1 MREITRTPAGRLKRK
16 GVHHKILCVAAPMSE
31 LAPLVIRE
39 KGSDRE
45 REREEDRRKERE
57 REKTTAKGACMSVGT
72 RETRTIHN
80 RSCWRYL
87 RYRWS
92 NRELVRLFSQ
102 VHIRRV
108 SWSHSSVCS
117 IQVAVVISLP
127 LRSGR
132 RRRRHFPSTCSSSLL
147 FQLFLLLF

>member
-1 MREITRTPAGRLKRK
+1 MNWRPSSSERK
-16 GVHHKILCVAAPMSE
+16 E
-31 LAPLVIRE
+31 VI
-39 KGSDRE
+39 E

-132 RRRRHFPSTCSSSLL
+132 RRRRHFPSTCCLRLYFFNSSYFCFDFCIFVLNMFCL
-147 FQLFLLLF
+147 VR